1 MNNRR
6 SQSYDRTG
14 PALRSEGFV
23 FFKGDVLNTEWVD
36 KLAKEFAAT
45 LSSNKMTI
53 NQLRAFYHEFL
64 RIKEL
69 TERDDKTWI
78 VSLKLL
84 KAKASY
90 RASSSS
96 TKIPQKFVDFI
107 TELVNGIGSDSKKLS
122 DACLVIEALVAY
134 FEKPRQN

>member
-1 MNNRR
+1 MFTDNNTRNN
-6 SQSYDRTG
+6 STTQ
-14 PALRSEGFV
+14 AKFGFFV
-23 FFKGDVLNTEWVD
+23 GKELNIDWVD
-36 KLAKEFAAT
+36 ERAKRFADG

-78 VSLKLL
+78 VSLRLL

-90 RASSSS
+90 RANSSSA
-96 TKIPQKFVDFI
+96 KIPREFVGFI
-107 TELVNGIGSDSKKLS
+107 TELVNSIGSDSKKLS
-122 DACLVIEALVAY
+122 AACLVIEALVAH
-134 FEKPRQN
+134 FPKPEKGKK